1 MEFHKWLLEESS
13 LNDLYTQ
20 TVRAFPKTTKRQ
32 HAVDPIKI
40 TKLEWIP
47 YLGVKTLYV
56 KGLAQSDS
64 GKEYEPI
71 IVFKGVN
78 YKPFDNTIKKE
89 GTVDIIDNMGN
100 NYKISPISFINNDV
114 LVRCQCEDFK
124 YRWQHYN
131 HLDKSLFGKNRKPYI
146 GQNLWKANPSESSG
160 LCKHVLKMIKILKE
174 SSILVEI

>member
-1 MEFHKWLLEESS
+1 MEFHKWLFQESS

-47 YLGVKTLYV
+47 YLGVNTLYI

-78 YKPFDNTIKKE
+78 YKPSDGAIKIEISANDGK
-89 GTVDIIDNMGN
+89 
-100 NYKISPISFINNDV
+100 NYLFEKLSYANNDV
-114 LVRCQCEDFK
+114 LLRCSCADFSW
-124 YRWQHYN
+124 RWNFTDHVD
-131 HLDKSLFGKNRKPYI
+131 HSLFGKKRKKYESKGGPA
-146 GQNLWKANPSESSG
+146 ANPLELPG
-160 LCKHVLKMIKILKE
+160 ACKHLLKLVKVLQKSGIF
-174 SSILVEI
+174 